1 MIAGTRPMGQQL
13 QHLFSA
19 SYTKD
24 CNSYSRHIF
33 NQLQHC
39 HTAAMGMHHYKC
51 ADKNCNHIHQQ
62 YHSCGNRHCPN
73 CGGLKTAQW
82 IENLTAQLFPT
93 AYYHVVFTV
102 PHEFNSLMLANRKL
116 MFTLLFEAASATL
129 LQFSKDEKY
138 LGATAGITMVLHT
151 WGQNLSFHPHV
162 HCIVSGGGIKNG
174 RWTAAKRSNDKFLFP
189 LKAMKLVYKGIY
201 LKKLRQLLT
210 AGLLH
215 LPAAQAETEGI
226 AVAKQIKQAGFKSW
240 NVYAKA
246 PFGSVAPVVEYLGR
260 YTHKTAITKHRILS
274 ITEHSVTFK
283 YKDYTDR
290 NKQKIL
296 PLSIA
301 EFLRRFE
308 LHFLPRRF
316 IKIRHY
322 GFLQNQGKTVRLN
335 AAGKQLKLPP
345 LPPKIN
351 IPVAVR
357 LLEKYGTDITL
368 CPKCKQGKLVLLA
381 IVYPTIF
388 EPIAA
393 KKITVTTVVSQRN
406 KASP

>member
-1 MIAGTRPMGQQL
+1 
-13 QHLFSA
+13 
-19 SYTKD
+19 
-24 CNSYSRHIF
+24 
-33 NQLQHC
+33 
-39 HTAAMGMHHYKC
+39 
-51 ADKNCNHIHQQ
+51 
-62 YHSCGNRHCPN
+62 
-73 CGGLKTAQW
+73 
-82 IENLTAQLFPT
+82 
-93 AYYHVVFTV
+93 
-102 PHEFNSLMLANRKL
+102 
-116 MFTLLFEAASATL
+116 
-129 LQFSKDEKY
+129 
-138 LGATAGITMVLHT
+138 
-151 WGQNLSFHPHV
+151 
-162 HCIVSGGGIKNG
+162 
-174 RWTAAKRSNDKFLFP
+174 
-189 LKAMKLVYKGIY
+189 MKLVYKGIY

-215 LPAAQAETEGI
+215 LPAAGAETEGI

-246 PFGSVAPVVEYLGR
+246 PFGSVASVVEYLGR
-260 YTHKTAITKHRILS
+260 YTHKTAITKHRILC

-283 YKDYTDR
+283 YKDYADR

-316 IKIRHY
+316 IKIHHY

-335 AAGKQLKLPP
+335 AARKQLKLPP

-368 CPKCKQGKLVLLA
+368 CPKCKQGELVLVA

>member
-1 MIAGTRPMGQQL
+1 MSSDASATSQQL
-13 QHLFSA
+13 QQLFA
-19 SYTKD
+19 DNYTKE
-24 CNSYSRHIF
+24 CNSYSQHIF
-33 NQLQHC
+33 TQLHHC

-51 ADKNCNHIHQQ
+51 GDKNCNHIHQQ

-82 IENLTAQLFPT
+82 IENLTTQLFVT
-93 AYYHVVFTV
+93 SYYHVVFTV
-102 PHEFNSLMLANRKL
+102 PHEFNSLILANRKL
-116 MFTLLFEAASATL
+116 MFTLLFEAAAATL

-162 HCIVSGGGIKNG
+162 HCIVSGGGIKDKK
-174 RWTAAKRSNDKFLFP
+174 WIAAKRSNDKFLFP
-189 LKAMKLVYKGIY
+189 VKAMKQVYKGIY
-201 LKKLRQLLT
+201 LKKLRQLLA
-210 AGLLH
+210 AGLLKS
-215 LPAAQAETEGI
+215 EGI
-226 AVAKQIKQAGFKSW
+226 AVTKQIAQAGFKNW

-246 PFGSVAPVVEYLGR
+246 PFGSVASVVEYLGR
-260 YTHKTAITKHRILS
+260 YTHKTAITKHRIVS
-274 ITEHSVTFK
+274 ISQHSVTFK
-283 YKDYTDR
+283 YKDYADSS
-290 NKQKIL
+290 KQKTMTM
-296 PLSIA
+296 SIA

-322 GFLQNQGKTVRLN
+322 GFLQNHGKTARLN
-335 AAGKQLKLPP
+335 AARKQLKLPP
-345 LPPKIN
+345 LPPKII

-368 CPKCKQGKLVLLA
+368 CPKCKQGKLMLIA

-388 EPIAA
+388 KPIAA
-393 KKITVTTVVSQRN
+393 KIITQTKAVSQRN